1 MKESQSRT
9 STNSE
14 ARLDAQVAMQS
25 RTTKGYKPI
34 QIAADCESENA
45 SEPLHMEQK
54 DCIDE
59 MK

>member
-1 MKESQSRT
+1 M
-9 STNSE
+9 
-14 ARLDAQVAMQS
+14 DAQVAMQS

-34 QIAADCESENA
+34 QIAAESQWKNA